1 MKLVRWAAIAV
12 TLGATALTTGPQAQA
27 ADPITITSEPIAR
40 FGNGS
45 TFGALTYLGGAELTS
60 DDERFGGF
68 SGLSVD
74 PETGRVIAVTD
85 RGTWLEAILRV
96 DDEGTPQL
104 DAARMGAMLN
114 ADGQPFPNKA
124 RADAEGLA
132 PGVDG
137 RLYASFERRH
147 RILIYRPGDRLF
159 SARGAWYALPEVFRR
174 LERNKGVEAIVAPPK
189 EPGQTIPTLIG
200 FSEARDE
207 RGRIYGFIMRA
218 REKHTFWLEGHGR
231 FEVTDADLTE
241 DGHVILLER
250 FFSPLTGPK
259 MAVRRLRLEDIKPD
273 ATVSAE
279 VLMTATFAQQI
290 DNMEGLSITPGEDGK
305 PVLNIISDDNFNAIQ
320 RTLWLRFR
328 LDR

>member
-1 MKLVRWAAIAV
+1 MTPFRWAVAV
-12 TLGATALTTGPQAQA
+12 ILCLATLTTSPKAQA
-27 ADPITITSEPIAR
+27 DDPVTITSEPITR
-40 FGNGS
+40 FGIGN
-45 TFGALTYLGGAELTS
+45 TFGALTYLGGAVLSS

-74 PETGRVIAVTD
+74 AETGRVIAVTD
-85 RGTWLEAILRV
+85 QGAWLQATLRI
-96 DDEGTPQL
+96 DDDGTPQL
-104 DAARMGAMLN
+104 RNSQMGAMLN
-114 ADGQPFPNKA
+114 ADGKPFPNKA

-147 RILIYRPGDRLF
+147 RVLIYRPGDQLF
-159 SARGAWYALPEVFRR
+159 SAKGAWYALPETFRR

-189 EPGQTIPTLIG
+189 EPGQKIPTLIG

-207 RGRIYGFIMRA
+207 QGRVYGFIMRA
-218 REKHTFWLEGHGR
+218 REKHTFWLEGHER
-231 FEVTDADLTE
+231 FAVTDADLTE
-241 DGHVILLER
+241 DGHIILLER

-259 MAVRRLRLEDIKPD
+259 MAVRRVRLEDIKPD

-279 VLMTATFAQQI
+279 VLMTASFAQQI
-290 DNMEGLSITPGEDGK
+290 DNMEGLSITSGEDGK
-305 PVLNIISDDNFNAIQ
+305 PILNIISDNNFNAIQ

-328 LDR
+328 LDG